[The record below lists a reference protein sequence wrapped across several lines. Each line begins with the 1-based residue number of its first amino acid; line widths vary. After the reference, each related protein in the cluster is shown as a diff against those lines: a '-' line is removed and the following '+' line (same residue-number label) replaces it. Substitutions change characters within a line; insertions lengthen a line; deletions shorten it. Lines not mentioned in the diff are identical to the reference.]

1 MQRSAFVAH
10 GVPSVGIGRLRLRPA
25 RRIGWQSPLLSS
37 DMIPTRFVLRVLAAA
52 LLVASTT
59 AGAAPWQWRDAQ
71 GRMVYSDRPPPN
83 DVRAAQIVRSP
94 APAATPASAA
104 STDASTGAP
113 DGASAP
119 PSSASAAKPAAAPAA
134 PGWVERERAF
144 RARQAERAEEEAKAR
159 EESERFASAERAC
172 DELRQSIRTLES
184 GLRVVSVNASGEAET
199 LDDAQRGSR
208 LKSARADL
216 ERNCSGR

>member
-1 MQRSAFVAH
+1 
-10 GVPSVGIGRLRLRPA
+10 
-25 RRIGWQSPLLSS
+25 
-37 DMIPTRFVLRVLAAA
+37 MIPTRFVLRVLATA

-71 GRMVYSDRPPPN
+71 GRMVYSDRPPPT

-94 APAATPASAA
+94 APAAAPAPSGDAAAA
-104 STDASTGAP
+104 SNAA
-113 DGASAP
+113 A
-119 PSSASAAKPAAAPAA
+119 SSASSPPPNPSAVTPAAAPAA
-134 PGWVERERAF
+134 PTWIERERAF
-144 RARQAERAEEEAKAR
+144 RTRQAERAEEEAKAR
-159 EESERFASAERAC
+159 EESERLASAARAC

-199 LDDAQRGSR
+199 LDDARRGNR

-216 ERNCSGR
+216 ERNCSAH